1 MCQASPAVASDRDG
15 SVALSLA
22 LVVTDM
28 FCQEGGGGGTYCV
41 VHVSIAES
49 QRLLCCNHLL
59 LACFA
64 KQHCPVPN
72 TKDAIE
78 IRGLLLL

>member
-22 LVVTDM
+22 EFVLVVTDM
-28 FCQEGGGGGTYCV
+28 FRRGGGGTYLF

-49 QRLLCCNHLL
+49 Q
-59 LACFA
+59 
-64 KQHCPVPN
+64 
-72 TKDAIE
+72 
-78 IRGLLLL
+78 